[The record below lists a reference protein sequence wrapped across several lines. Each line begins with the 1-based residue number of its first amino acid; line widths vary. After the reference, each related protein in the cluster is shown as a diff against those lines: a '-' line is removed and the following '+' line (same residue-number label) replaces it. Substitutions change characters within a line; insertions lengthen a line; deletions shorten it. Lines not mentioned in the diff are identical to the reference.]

1 MRLLLDTHVLLWW
14 LADDAQLGADA
25 RAAIGDG
32 ESHVAVSAASA
43 WEIAIKQRLGKLR
56 APDDLAAQLARHR
69 FVPLA
74 VTVPHARRAGAL
86 PPVHDDPFDRMLVAQ
101 AELEGL
107 IVVTRDAAIGRY
119 GVPTLAA

>member
-14 LADDAQLGADA
+14 LADDARLGVEARTAIAAGDA
-25 RAAIGDG
+25 Q
-32 ESHVAVSAASA
+32 VAVSAASA

-56 APDDLAAQLARHR
+56 APDDLAAQLAQHR

-74 VTVPHARRAGAL
+74 VTVPHALRAEAL

-107 IVVTRDAAIGRY
+107 TVVTRDADIGRY
-119 GVPTLAA
+119 GVPILAA

>member
-14 LADDAQLGADA
+14 LADDAQLGAEA
-25 RAAIGDG
+25 RAAIGEG
-32 ESHVAVSAASA
+32 EAHVAVSAASA

-69 FVPLA
+69 FVQLA
-74 VTVPHARRAGAL
+74 VTVPHALRAGAL

-101 AELEGL
+101 AEFEGL
-107 IVVTRDAAIGRY
+107 TVVTRDAAIGRY